1 MQRAFEPFPT
11 ISIVVPVDL
20 KLTDFTVRSHASCAR
35 VPVAYIKLNKTD
47 IADMQCWVFR
57 MAQSKWKM
65 SPSDCAEL
73 FKKYDILGF
82 IADCYDILHLNS
94 YECALHDVET
104 LLKNRG
110 VTV

>member
-1 MQRAFEPFPT
+1 MVFIRSDKKGTRSQRIMRNIICSMSEYN
-11 ISIVVPVDL
+11 I
-20 KLTDFTVRSHASCAR
+20 
-35 VPVAYIKLNKTD
+35 D

-65 SPSDCAEL
+65 SLSDCAEL

-94 YECALHDVET
+94 YECAFIILQ
-104 LLKNRG
+104 LLEAIMKNQNIFMWICLDLK
-110 VTV
+110 

>member
-1 MQRAFEPFPT
+1 MSEHE
-11 ISIVVPVDL
+11 I
-20 KLTDFTVRSHASCAR
+20 
-35 VPVAYIKLNKTD
+35 D

-57 MAQSKWKM
+57 MAQVRWKM
-65 SPSDCAEL
+65 SPEECAKIFQE
-73 FKKYDILGF
+73 YDILGF

-94 YECALHDVET
+94 YECALNDVER

>member
-1 MQRAFEPFPT
+1 MSGYN
-11 ISIVVPVDL
+11 I
-20 KLTDFTVRSHASCAR
+20 
-35 VPVAYIKLNKTD
+35 D

-94 YECALHDVET
+94 YECVSRINFVSELRMPSSI
-104 LLKNRG
+104 LNL
-110 VTV
+110 